1 MSKKLKA
8 KRPPKTPKERK
19 FVKEYIKTGNATE
32 AASRVY
38 NTNNKDQIVYDG
50 FGGSG
55 STLIAC
61 EQTNRNCYMME
72 LDPNYCDVIRK
83 RYYKFIGKEEEWNL
97 K

>member
-1 MSKKLKA
+1 MKPIALCAKAIKNSSK
-8 KRPPKTPKERK
+8 ED
-19 FVKEYIKTGNATE
+19 E
-32 AASRVY
+32 
-38 NTNNKDQIVYDG
+38 IVLDL